1 MGMSS
6 VTIYE
11 SKEELAHES
20 AEKAIAIL
28 QHSIDQTG
36 HASWVLAGG
45 STPLAAYA
53 AIASSFSSAL
63 DWTKV
68 TLLLG
73 DERIGDPQGEFN
85 NWHAIMKV
93 IGHLPARK
101 LGPRSDMSAEE
112 AAADYA
118 GYLNILPKA
127 ANGLPQIDLL
137 WLGVGDDGHTLS
149 LFPNHPGL
157 FPSSSLV
164 VPIHDSPKPPR
175 DRISLSLRSLQGVQ
189 NAMILASGAEKHD
202 ALEGALSGNNSP
214 IALAVSIIETHEGTV
229 SWHVDKSTG
238 IR

>member
-1 MGMSS
+1 MSF
-6 VTIYE
+6 VHTFDTKE
-11 SKEELAHES
+11 SLAHAA
-20 AEKAIAIL
+20 AEQAIKVL
-28 QHSIDQTG
+28 QKSIDETG

-53 AIASSFSSAL
+53 AIASSFATAL

-73 DERIGDPQGEFN
+73 DERIGEPDGEFN

-93 IGHLPARK
+93 LGNLPARK
-101 LGPRSDMSAEE
+101 LGPQSNMSAEDAAKDYE
-112 AAADYA
+112 AYF
-118 GYLNILPKA
+118 NILPKA
-127 ANGLPQIDLL
+127 GNGLPQIDLL

-157 FPSSSLV
+157 FPSSNLV

-189 NAMILASGAEKHD
+189 NAMVVASGPDKHAAIRS
-202 ALEGALSGNNSP
+202 ALGGNNSP
-214 IALAVSIIETHEGTV
+214 IALAVSIIETHDGSV
-229 SWHVDKSTG
+229 SWLLDKSVG
-238 IR
+238 IN